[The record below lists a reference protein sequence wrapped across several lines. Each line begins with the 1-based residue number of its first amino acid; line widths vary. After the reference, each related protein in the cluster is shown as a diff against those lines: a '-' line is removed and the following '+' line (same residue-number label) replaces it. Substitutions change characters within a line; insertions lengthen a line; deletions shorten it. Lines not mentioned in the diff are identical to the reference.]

1 MMTTTNHAL
10 VFIFCSSD
18 GRILY
23 ADPRISPEF
32 KEEKNI
38 KSILKTIS
46 TDSEDVFVHQ
56 TQDGFVEFF
65 RIKENGFDG
74 YVGIEC
80 DKRLRDVFVKKLE
93 EMNKEL
99 DDVLE
104 TSHDGFVVAD
114 HEGKFIRANRS
125 YESITGI
132 PREEILGKTAD
143 YLVQCGLISD
153 SATSH
158 VLKTGRPYTF
168 TQTFPGGRHSVV
180 TGSPLF
186 DEQGQIYRVVTNV
199 RDMGEIAQLK
209 AELIKSQEQLNH
221 YSRIVETLTEEQMV
235 REKLVFR
242 SRVMGEVRNNALK
255 FAKVDAP
262 LLITGESGCGKEVVA
277 NLVYRNSPRKGLP
290 FLTINC
296 GAIPENLL
304 ESELFG
310 YEGGAFTGARKGGQA
325 GLLEVANGGTVML
338 DEIGELPLALQV
350 KLLRFVQQKEF
361 FRVGGKKLITVDV
374 RLIAATNRNLQ
385 QMVDQKSFR
394 SDLFYRLNVLN
405 IHIPPLRERRE
416 DIIPLANYMLDKY
429 NKKYGVA
436 RRLTS
441 DLYRAFTKYSWMGNV
456 REFEN
461 LIERLVVISD
471 REEITSADVP
481 DDMRE
486 TLLEEL
492 TPSLIMEKSYR
503 EAREDFEREFLQK
516 AIEKYKSTR
525 QTARIIGLDHSTI
538 VKKAAKYGIG
548 LLPRWQ

>member
-10 VFIFCSSD
+10 VFMFCSSD
-18 GRILY
+18 GKILY
-23 ADPRISPEF
+23 ADSRISSEF
-32 KEEKNI
+32 KEGKNI
-38 KSILKTIS
+38 GSILKTIS
-46 TDSEDVFVHQ
+46 SDSKNAFIHQ

-114 HEGKFIRANRS
+114 HDGKFIRVNRS
-125 YESITGI
+125 YECITGI

-143 YLVQCGLISD
+143 YIIHRGLVSD
-153 SATSH
+153 SATRH

-168 TQTFPGGRHSVV
+168 TQTFPGGRQSVV

-277 NLVYRNSPRKGLP
+277 NLIYRNSPRKGLP

-374 RLIAATNRNLQ
+374 RLIAATNRDLQ
-385 QMVDQKSFR
+385 QMVDQKIFR

-429 NKKYGVA
+429 NKKYGVSH
-436 RRLTS
+436 RLSS

-461 LIERLVVISD
+461 LIERLVVICD
-471 REEITSADVP
+471 REDITSADVP
-481 DDMRE
+481 DEMRE
-486 TLLEEL
+486 TLLEEQ
-492 TPSLIMEKSYR
+492 TSSLSVEKSYR

-538 VKKAAKYGIG
+538 VKKAAKYGID

>member
-1 MMTTTNHAL
+1 M
-10 VFIFCSSD
+10 
-18 GRILY
+18 
-23 ADPRISPEF
+23 
-32 KEEKNI
+32 
-38 KSILKTIS
+38 
-46 TDSEDVFVHQ
+46 
-56 TQDGFVEFF
+56 
-65 RIKENGFDG
+65 
-74 YVGIEC
+74 
-80 DKRLRDVFVKKLE
+80 RDVFVKKLE

-114 HEGKFIRANRS
+114 HEGKFIRVNRS

-143 YLVQCGLISD
+143 YIVQSGLISD

-325 GLLEVANGGTVML
+325 GLLEIANGGTVML

-385 QMVDQKSFR
+385 QMVDQKIFR

-429 NKKYGVA
+429 NKKYGVS

-461 LIERLVVISD
+461 LIERLVVICD

-481 DDMRE
+481 DDMRG

-492 TPSLIMEKSYR
+492 TPSLSMEKSYR

>member
-1 MMTTTNHAL
+1 MIEPTNHAL
-10 VFIFCSSD
+10 IFMFCSED
-18 GRILY
+18 GTILY
-23 ADPRISPEF
+23 ADPRISSEF
-32 KEEKNI
+32 KEGRNI
-38 KSILKTIS
+38 APLLEASS
-46 TDSEDVFVHQ
+46 TDSDEVSIHQ
-56 TQDGFVEFF
+56 TQDGLVEFF
-65 RIKENGFDG
+65 RINEKFFDG

-104 TSHDGFVVAD
+104 SSHDGFVVAD
-114 HEGKFIRANRS
+114 HEGKFIRVNRS
-125 YESITGI
+125 YECITGI

-143 YLVQCGLISD
+143 WIIQRGLVSD
-153 SATSH
+153 SATRH
-158 VLKTGRPYTF
+158 VLKTGRPFTF
-168 TQTFPGGRHSVV
+168 TQTFPGGRQSVV

-186 DEQGQIYRVVTNV
+186 DEQGRIYRVVTNV

-209 AELIKSQEQLNH
+209 AELVKSQEQLNR
-221 YSRIVETLTEEQMV
+221 YSRIVETLTEEQMA
-235 REKLVFR
+235 RERLVFR
-242 SRVMGEVRNNALK
+242 SRAMGEVRNNALK

-262 LLITGESGCGKEVVA
+262 LLITGESGSGKEVVA

-325 GLLEVANGGTVML
+325 GLFEVANGGTVML

-374 RLIAATNRNLQ
+374 RLIAATNRDLQ

-416 DIIPLANYMLDKY
+416 DIIPLANYMLNKY
-429 NKKYGVA
+429 SQKYGVT
-436 RRLTS
+436 RRLSS

-461 LIERLVVISD
+461 LIERLVVICD
-471 REEITSADVP
+471 REEITSAYVP
-481 DDMRE
+481 DEMKDA
-486 TLLEEL
+486 LLEKQDHA
-492 TPSLIMEKSYR
+492 PSTEKSYR
-503 EAREDFEREFLQK
+503 EAREEFEREFLQT
-516 AIEKYKSTR
+516 AIKKYKSTR

-538 VKKAAKYGIG
+538 VKKAAKYGID